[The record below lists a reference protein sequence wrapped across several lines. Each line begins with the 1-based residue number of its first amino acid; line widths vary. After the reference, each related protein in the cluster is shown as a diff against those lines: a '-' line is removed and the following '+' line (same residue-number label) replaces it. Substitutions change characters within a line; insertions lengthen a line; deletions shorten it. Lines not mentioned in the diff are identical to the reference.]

1 MVDQHVSS
9 FGRSFLDR
17 TSNEIVRDSPLE
29 LQVYQEQ
36 IDHEFHQIEA
46 CFDMNHRC
54 ESLPADF
61 LTFQL
66 SKFLNFR
73 FNIGGTSSI
82 LDGYKLALLS

>member
-36 IDHEFHQIEA
+36 IDHGFHQIEA
-46 CFDMNHRC
+46 CYDSNHRC
-54 ESLPADF
+54 ESLPVDF
-61 LTFQL
+61 LMFHL

-73 FNIGGTSSI
+73 IRGGGF
-82 LDGYKLALLS
+82 GYV